1 MPIRADVGIEAETER
16 EEAVVIRRGQS
27 WRCRI
32 RRKLE
37 LVAAHLSEAVEEAV

>member
-1 MPIRADVGIEAETER
+1 MLTRADVGTEAETEG
-16 EEAVVIRRGQS
+16 EEAVVNRRGQS

-32 RRKLE
+32 QRGLE